1 MDGSPPIPPSLQDI
15 NYDSDGK
22 IFDMSFFKIVNSYAK
37 SQELMKLTSLEIKER
52 PSPDLILRELLNSQL
67 PDGTL
72 AYPIEIQEIISN
84 CISSFI
90 SEPFEGMS
98 LFERRF
104 AIIDEKIADHFQI
117 KNSSENEIKKNKS
130 NESKRE
136 IPIENSLSGI
146 MFYSFANTID
156 FSTASTDFVINFL
169 KSIENIFLQQ
179 FNKSKL
185 EVSKSA
191 IYSTN
196 KVFRQIYSNEKFNN
210 IPELNYLTQNL
221 SFLLAKILNTVNPLL
236 IHFKKILKY
245 RNSIQLQHIDFDKY
259 LPPTESTFCKNL
271 IVLKGVKK
279 IKHIS
284 YANLHTLTAIADDNS
299 LYFINTSDFSCSKK
313 ENIKITSD
321 KFAISLNYILEK
333 TSQNDETY
341 KLYSID
347 QSAKLEK
354 NIVIP
359 IDQRGH
365 LLFVWGDNDVFH
377 FITEIEVDKFGYF
390 YFKAP
395 DGKLSEMRIIHF
407 KFPKGSRKLT
417 HAINLENG
425 GLLLNFDNSPFD
437 VEYDLEKEMATKE
450 LGSTFCSNKNCV
462 SATYRG
468 EQYTYIR
475 NSNEIFLNI
484 NTNSLIPHFQDYP
497 PDKEAEENCDNDDCS
512 NEDYITTLL
521 GELKLRLTE
530 LLDKIISD
538 ATASSIPY
546 LSSSG
551 LNKFFTDESKSA
563 IEDILP
569 ICFDIISSDQKYD
582 NVEFLDVLILILIAC
597 LYSNS
602 DDLEDEQR
610 LKILDLYEKIFFSD
624 LPVKYPQL
632 QTHIILSLT
641 LSMHTLYSDDYS
653 FIKKFFDAIIQNP
666 ERLNNFQNS
675 NCMLILCQMP
685 AILYIVDEHFYEILL
700 EHFPSKIIQ
709 SLMFKII
716 NSFFKE
722 ISNVKSHKIPKHFLD
737 VLIPY
742 LMGCANQSY
751 DSSNDYFKILFQIA
765 IQMLSLKDNFLPFA
779 FAEIVAP
786 KLPLIYQNLVNYNK
800 LFKESEERYS
810 NLINHDYKKQ
820 TIQYVFESQHYS
832 SQRPTYQLSY
842 QFPGAS
848 EIQVIFDKRC
858 RITQQTDFTIEYIG
872 FDGQKVTKKI
882 MSERNRRPGLTDFTI
897 PSNAVT
903 INYRTN
909 RYQYA
914 WGVHVTFKAEVLADK
929 FEFAPDFTQFLFSYF
944 THLIG
949 KYLGCGLISLPMT
962 EREEEC
968 KVLLQS
974 NILQHT
980 TPDQML
986 LIQQNQSNQ
995 EKDSNLSLKPKART
1009 NGKKSDD
1016 IVKRKSISRGLSF
1029 NISESSFPSE
1039 ILKGFL
1045 NDINSAEFKKDGAA
1059 SVLFEHMY
1067 KKVPCRHRTRIVPE
1081 ISAVEKAAA
1090 AVMIKHLGVASE
1102 ALSYAQILSS
1112 EPNTPVP
1119 PNLHR
1124 IWQALYKIRLQLYNL
1139 MQHAK
1144 INSTQTN
1151 NNNDNNNNNNN
1162 NSDMDSLFLGKTNEC
1177 LLKCN
1182 FLLSNEPILRIM
1194 INESKENYE
1203 KKQTMEIAINELV
1216 NFIMSSVK
1224 FTEIKAL
1231 VELRKERFAI
1241 RMRALNLIHQL
1252 SKELGMVTNATL
1264 INSIIPI
1271 ITRVLQDKSDI
1282 NSLPLTMINEFN
1294 QSISA
1299 LFTHFIDSFLDVKKH
1314 LLVRLTYANALSAP
1328 FIKYFNDEQIE
1339 KTINDLKTLL
1349 YENITNND
1357 NNNNNNNN
1365 NNNSDVIPKSNLKS
1379 FGYVICMLIA
1389 KMSLSVSSNILP
1401 LFSSF
1406 LKDDSMLN
1414 EEVTNLLILVMTYL
1428 IQSHPEF
1435 QFDDIKYLLKM
1446 LSNESI
1452 LPRVASSIFYFIGQ
1466 YLCSTN
1472 ISPSKLESF
1481 KFKFHATKMN
1491 FNAFV
1496 KFILK
1501 NIGQAYLKND
1511 LDFITETSSI
1521 KECNLFIADEM
1532 ISFIRLLLSPIS
1544 KVANEVQS
1552 TLHEILSEQLE
1563 KRTNEAAGCLLVLGF
1578 GVHSLKYSSN
1588 AVLTSKKAKANK
1600 VIVEQYIPEVGQ
1612 FLISQKGETVAYKID
1627 ATKPFAQPHT
1637 EIPTSFVLTEK
1648 ECQSLSKI
1656 LLDFDDSLFTSLVT
1670 SYLPIAVQIKE
1681 NSSNL
1686 LKYLSFDQLL
1696 KMSLKKTHDKSF
1708 MTINQLCDD
1717 ILSVKEKFK
1726 LTKNLI
1732 SLYGANVTDDIATG
1746 FSVFSI
1752 DADSYEIE
1760 VIEPGTNFYFGFL
1773 SENQSISAT
1782 QQITEIDITHKLLK
1796 SIKSQNQ
1803 NNNSHR
1809 NSHLPDSDSDDSDT
1823 DSMNENQAQNQLD
1836 NDKKDSNNDEGSI
1849 EEKEK
1854 LLNSFSKRQ
1863 YHVISPSKNLF
1874 TANNKYKPFPF
1885 MLNGKIQDNE
1895 IQKGDRFICSLFE
1908 NTVYF
1913 TFCKNNRTFYLKS
1926 SNSDFIPIINTENA
1940 VLRVTPLEKPTSVPK
1955 YNNIEPIDLSVARY
1969 SRKKQK
1975 IKKLDEK
1982 IQKQQ
1987 QKQQDDNE
1995 DMLINDSLMQSM
2007 FDSDNQDHVPA
2018 WRSSNNNNNRQRM
2031 PTEVI
2036 IEEEEDEEQDEQ
2048 RESEEIMPSASFN
2061 IPLQMVTPIE
2071 SIETDDSLIASI
2083 QTLMPRSSSA
2093 DSNSNSNFDNE
2104 NQDEQTLPMGSS
2116 NNNNNNERTRS
2127 HFLRGRRD
2135 RPRSQ
2140 KSIKKRM
2147 KWRNLKK
2154 KQKRIQSFNFSE
2166 PYFIGSTVQ
2175 IDKIKTMIYNRRG
2188 EIDWDEEK
2196 NHLFNRVGTITS
2208 IQADKNKKNTI
2219 AEVEFIDKTTGK
2231 KEIIKININLIN
2243 VLSIPSIHHCS
2254 SIEDFGKE
2262 KRKSFSIR
2270 MLRYATIL
2278 ALENS
2283 IDFENES
2290 DHSLLKEITTNE
2302 DLTNLL
2308 ILLSLELIT
2317 PNHNKDSLSSFSNKL
2332 NASSNLI
2339 LSIQRRRSKLFIP
2352 ETASLLVQASSSSS
2366 SLLMYNDL
2374 VVPGH
2379 QKDLSKHLCGML
2391 KLICDYQPNFLTILV
2406 KKVVSK
2412 WPRLQFEELLKYAPN
2427 ELNFDV
2433 PYITKNINLNFTYT
2447 DTSCVGYFFLLSP
2460 ESNLS
2465 GQNILHITGDEKYKQ
2480 EITSCKASILCN
2492 CFTTDKKITI
2502 AKKLVPSKKDKIHFA
2517 IIPIFKHICGTF
2529 SKDDDGNDKEELLT
2543 LLKSPASYLHIYRI
2557 ISNLSLSVMKKKK
2570 KNDLFNIFVNDLIP
2584 SIVKQLKENDIFTLA
2599 VYYDT
2604 LSTLLQQLDF
2614 QNSPLPMSINKDFDD
2629 FIKVFDIFDELNNRP
2644 NINSNQNENENENN
2658 SRVVYNARG
2667 IRGRRLR
2674 GRGMPRG
2681 RRVSNRNNGNL
2692 PTKNNLPKI
2701 PLHIQQFIAI
2711 KILLRKVSSP
2721 IQTQSQTKPSLII
2734 SKKSLNQALEVTD
2747 YGKKLTNFDEIAK
2760 CQNELPQI
2768 RPYLANAELCYSLTC
2783 SPIFPH
2789 YIILN
2794 EWISKELDDTLYT
2807 GDAFNFECTVYNP
2820 NASSLTVEIEDIKTK
2835 SSEDSNKAVKMTTV
2849 SSSSNINMTKL
2860 NGRKNCR
2867 SQISIDLSSLEIRVL
2882 DPYTKDLLATVPL
2895 YGSATISSNYFIIVS
2910 KRRDKSRPSSSQEMK
2925 VRVKVA
2931 NLNNYGKEKIILNHL
2946 PQFANDVR
2954 QYETKWS
2961 PKIDESV
2968 MQLFSPSDRI
2978 PSELPTDYSTMFPVL
2993 RKVDKKL
3000 LDIRLSLIQRFNN
3013 NLHSIFAMTDI
3024 KDLNLP
3030 LTRFIINSSSSILF
3044 KEKEKKIWNEVNH
3057 RNRIQINLIFNRS
3070 KAALYLN
3077 NPKNPNGK
3085 SLLSQLIDQ
3094 IPVSQLTILRQPS
3107 CVPWHVDLQGEG
3119 ASDAGGPGRE
3129 IFSQMCN
3136 DIMDIRSGIFSV
3148 TPNRRRGSGPNQD
3161 VLIPNV
3167 KSIYKQ
3173 TNNNKNSANKSSTT
3187 SNNNNNNN
3195 NNNSNNVRGNQ
3206 MHRSLSSNSN
3216 LSASMTTLSNPMNL
3230 NLNLNSNSE
3239 IIDEEKLS
3247 QFVYIGALMACA
3259 YISKLP
3265 QPFCFSDLIWSYLVG
3280 REVSAEDIYAID
3292 EEFYQSMNSIKMC
3305 GPEVPFSSI
3314 YSTLNFTVENS
3325 FGETVELI
3333 NGGTF
3338 INVDYD
3344 NRLEYCRLCEEFRIN
3359 EFNLPLQK
3367 IREGLMMLL
3376 NEPLVKLLCPW
3387 ELRLLLCG
3395 KMEIPI
3401 DELRKVCKINCEK
3414 QYEDMLFNVLER
3426 FSSNERMLFIKF
3438 ATGRMSLPPPG
3449 LSWTSPLNVRFDNRG
3464 PGNPDHKLPY
3474 AATCSSSITIPLYSN
3489 EEVME
3494 KMLKIAINYGGDI
3507 DQDNEPD
3514 LSEIVSLS

>member
-1 MDGSPPIPPSLQDI
+1 MKIFKNLHMDGSPPIPPSLQDI

-1151 NNNDNNNNNNN
+1151 NNNDNNNNNSQTRDVNVKRLYRRSLSEKLVAN
-1162 NSDMDSLFLGKTNEC
+1162 PFAQIKNSSKDDMVKPRRNSEIGEKVVNKQKRKVVASSV
-1177 LLKCN
+1177 LLKVKIVDGPSAIFERTEEIDQIRSKLPYRLRSFDWMLVFRLSRDGSSFTN
-1182 FLLSNEPILRIM
+1182 FFNCTKNTGPI
-1194 INESKENYE
+1194 
-1203 KKQTMEIAINELV
+1203 V
-1216 NFIMSSVK
+1216 FIMSTS
-1224 FTEIKAL
+1224 T
-1231 VELRKERFAI
+1231 KERIGAFIPTGFKYSTKYYGSGEAFVFRFVKAVQNKNKSEKSSSSQKEETQNSMKSDDKNSENQAFEDI
-1241 RMRALNLIHQL
+1241 NKNDENHSENAANKNSENNNNDENHTENVTDKNNENNNNDENHVENAADKSNENNINDGDQNKEIDSIDASNGNSNNNDDNNEIDKQNANINNNQFGEDNSANKIENANVDDGNKDKESAMAENKSDE
-1252 SKELGMVTNATL
+1252 SK
-1264 INSIIPI
+1264 NS
-1271 ITRVLQDKSDI
+1271 DSDI
-1282 NSLPLTMINEFN
+1282 NSTPSFAHLEIFRWTSGTSTSFMMSETNTIIIGIGKDKESYNKNE
-1294 QSISA
+1294 
-1299 LFTHFIDSFLDVKKH
+1299 
-1314 LLVRLTYANALSAP
+1314 
-1328 FIKYFNDEQIE
+1328 IE
-1339 KTINDLKTLL
+1339 TIN
-1349 YENITNND
+1349 
-1357 NNNNNNNN
+1357 
-1365 NNNSDVIPKSNLKS
+1365 SSH
-1379 FGYVICMLIA
+1379 GQ
-1389 KMSLSVSSNILP
+1389 MSGPAIW
-1401 LFSSF
+1401 
-1406 LKDDSMLN
+1406 
-1414 EEVTNLLILVMTYL
+1414 
-1428 IQSHPEF
+1428 
-1435 QFDDIKYLLKM
+1435 
-1446 LSNESI
+1446 
-1452 LPRVASSIFYFIGQ
+1452 IG
-1466 YLCSTN
+1466 
-1472 ISPSKLESF
+1472 
-1481 KFKFHATKMN
+1481 
-1491 FNAFV
+1491 
-1496 KFILK
+1496 
-1501 NIGQAYLKND
+1501 
-1511 LDFITETSSI
+1511 
-1521 KECNLFIADEM
+1521 
-1532 ISFIRLLLSPIS
+1532 
-1544 KVANEVQS
+1544 
-1552 TLHEILSEQLE
+1552 
-1563 KRTNEAAGCLLVLGF
+1563 
-1578 GVHSLKYSSN
+1578 
-1588 AVLTSKKAKANK
+1588 
-1600 VIVEQYIPEVGQ
+1600 
-1612 FLISQKGETVAYKID
+1612 
-1627 ATKPFAQPHT
+1627 
-1637 EIPTSFVLTEK
+1637 
-1648 ECQSLSKI
+1648 
-1656 LLDFDDSLFTSLVT
+1656 
-1670 SYLPIAVQIKE
+1670 
-1681 NSSNL
+1681 
-1686 LKYLSFDQLL
+1686 
-1696 KMSLKKTHDKSF
+1696 
-1708 MTINQLCDD
+1708 
-1717 ILSVKEKFK
+1717 
-1726 LTKNLI
+1726 
-1732 SLYGANVTDDIATG
+1732 
-1746 FSVFSI
+1746 
-1752 DADSYEIE
+1752 
-1760 VIEPGTNFYFGFL
+1760 
-1773 SENQSISAT
+1773 
-1782 QQITEIDITHKLLK
+1782 
-1796 SIKSQNQ
+1796 
-1803 NNNSHR
+1803 
-1809 NSHLPDSDSDDSDT
+1809 
-1823 DSMNENQAQNQLD
+1823 
-1836 NDKKDSNNDEGSI
+1836 
-1849 EEKEK
+1849 
-1854 LLNSFSKRQ
+1854 
-1863 YHVISPSKNLF
+1863 
-1874 TANNKYKPFPF
+1874 
-1885 MLNGKIQDNE
+1885 
-1895 IQKGDRFICSLFE
+1895 
-1908 NTVYF
+1908 
-1913 TFCKNNRTFYLKS
+1913 
-1926 SNSDFIPIINTENA
+1926 
-1940 VLRVTPLEKPTSVPK
+1940 
-1955 YNNIEPIDLSVARY
+1955 
-1969 SRKKQK
+1969 
-1975 IKKLDEK
+1975 
-1982 IQKQQ
+1982 
-1987 QKQQDDNE
+1987 
-1995 DMLINDSLMQSM
+1995 
-2007 FDSDNQDHVPA
+2007 
-2018 WRSSNNNNNRQRM
+2018 
-2031 PTEVI
+2031 
-2036 IEEEEDEEQDEQ
+2036 
-2048 RESEEIMPSASFN
+2048 
-2061 IPLQMVTPIE
+2061 
-2071 SIETDDSLIASI
+2071 
-2083 QTLMPRSSSA
+2083 
-2093 DSNSNSNFDNE
+2093 
-2104 NQDEQTLPMGSS
+2104 
-2116 NNNNNNERTRS
+2116 
-2127 HFLRGRRD
+2127 
-2135 RPRSQ
+2135 
-2140 KSIKKRM
+2140 
-2147 KWRNLKK
+2147 
-2154 KQKRIQSFNFSE
+2154 
-2166 PYFIGSTVQ
+2166 
-2175 IDKIKTMIYNRRG
+2175 
-2188 EIDWDEEK
+2188 
-2196 NHLFNRVGTITS
+2196 
-2208 IQADKNKKNTI
+2208 
-2219 AEVEFIDKTTGK
+2219 
-2231 KEIIKININLIN
+2231 
-2243 VLSIPSIHHCS
+2243 
-2254 SIEDFGKE
+2254 
-2262 KRKSFSIR
+2262 
-2270 MLRYATIL
+2270 
-2278 ALENS
+2278 
-2283 IDFENES
+2283 
-2290 DHSLLKEITTNE
+2290 E
-2302 DLTNLL
+2302 DL
-2308 ILLSLELIT
+2308 
-2317 PNHNKDSLSSFSNKL
+2317 
-2332 NASSNLI
+2332 
-2339 LSIQRRRSKLFIP
+2339 QY
-2352 ETASLLVQASSSSS
+2352 ASSS
-2366 SLLMYNDL
+2366 
-2374 VVPGH
+2374 P
-2379 QKDLSKHLCGML
+2379 
-2391 KLICDYQPNFLTILV
+2391 CDTFGSPQLT
-2406 KKVVSK
+2406 
-2412 WPRLQFEELLKYAPN
+2412 
-2427 ELNFDV
+2427 
-2433 PYITKNINLNFTYT
+2433 
-2447 DTSCVGYFFLLSP
+2447 
-2460 ESNLS
+2460 
-2465 GQNILHITGDEKYKQ
+2465 
-2480 EITSCKASILCN
+2480 
-2492 CFTTDKKITI
+2492 
-2502 AKKLVPSKKDKIHFA
+2502 
-2517 IIPIFKHICGTF
+2517 
-2529 SKDDDGNDKEELLT
+2529 
-2543 LLKSPASYLHIYRI
+2543 
-2557 ISNLSLSVMKKKK
+2557 K
-2570 KNDLFNIFVNDLIP
+2570 KNFFYV
-2584 SIVKQLKENDIFTLA
+2584 VDIEIWKFGFF
-2599 VYYDT
+2599 
-2604 LSTLLQQLDF
+2604 S
-2614 QNSPLPMSINKDFDD
+2614 
-2629 FIKVFDIFDELNNRP
+2629 
-2644 NINSNQNENENENN
+2644 
-2658 SRVVYNARG
+2658 
-2667 IRGRRLR
+2667 
-2674 GRGMPRG
+2674 
-2681 RRVSNRNNGNL
+2681 
-2692 PTKNNLPKI
+2692 
-2701 PLHIQQFIAI
+2701 
-2711 KILLRKVSSP
+2711 
-2721 IQTQSQTKPSLII
+2721 
-2734 SKKSLNQALEVTD
+2734 
-2747 YGKKLTNFDEIAK
+2747 GK
-2760 CQNELPQI
+2760 
-2768 RPYLANAELCYSLTC
+2768 
-2783 SPIFPH
+2783 
-2789 YIILN
+2789 
-2794 EWISKELDDTLYT
+2794 
-2807 GDAFNFECTVYNP
+2807 
-2820 NASSLTVEIEDIKTK
+2820 
-2835 SSEDSNKAVKMTTV
+2835 
-2849 SSSSNINMTKL
+2849 
-2860 NGRKNCR
+2860 
-2867 SQISIDLSSLEIRVL
+2867 
-2882 DPYTKDLLATVPL
+2882 
-2895 YGSATISSNYFIIVS
+2895 
-2910 KRRDKSRPSSSQEMK
+2910 
-2925 VRVKVA
+2925 
-2931 NLNNYGKEKIILNHL
+2931 
-2946 PQFANDVR
+2946 
-2954 QYETKWS
+2954 
-2961 PKIDESV
+2961 
-2968 MQLFSPSDRI
+2968 
-2978 PSELPTDYSTMFPVL
+2978 
-2993 RKVDKKL
+2993 
-3000 LDIRLSLIQRFNN
+3000 
-3013 NLHSIFAMTDI
+3013 
-3024 KDLNLP
+3024 
-3030 LTRFIINSSSSILF
+3030 
-3044 KEKEKKIWNEVNH
+3044 
-3057 RNRIQINLIFNRS
+3057 
-3070 KAALYLN
+3070 
-3077 NPKNPNGK
+3077 
-3085 SLLSQLIDQ
+3085 
-3094 IPVSQLTILRQPS
+3094 
-3107 CVPWHVDLQGEG
+3107 
-3119 ASDAGGPGRE
+3119 
-3129 IFSQMCN
+3129 
-3136 DIMDIRSGIFSV
+3136 
-3148 TPNRRRGSGPNQD
+3148 
-3161 VLIPNV
+3161 
-3167 KSIYKQ
+3167 
-3173 TNNNKNSANKSSTT
+3173 
-3187 SNNNNNNN
+3187 
-3195 NNNSNNVRGNQ
+3195 
-3206 MHRSLSSNSN
+3206 
-3216 LSASMTTLSNPMNL
+3216 
-3230 NLNLNSNSE
+3230 
-3239 IIDEEKLS
+3239 
-3247 QFVYIGALMACA
+3247 
-3259 YISKLP
+3259 
-3265 QPFCFSDLIWSYLVG
+3265 
-3280 REVSAEDIYAID
+3280 
-3292 EEFYQSMNSIKMC
+3292 
-3305 GPEVPFSSI
+3305 
-3314 YSTLNFTVENS
+3314 
-3325 FGETVELI
+3325 
-3333 NGGTF
+3333 
-3338 INVDYD
+3338 
-3344 NRLEYCRLCEEFRIN
+3344 
-3359 EFNLPLQK
+3359 
-3367 IREGLMMLL
+3367 
-3376 NEPLVKLLCPW
+3376 
-3387 ELRLLLCG
+3387 
-3395 KMEIPI
+3395 
-3401 DELRKVCKINCEK
+3401 
-3414 QYEDMLFNVLER
+3414 
-3426 FSSNERMLFIKF
+3426 
-3438 ATGRMSLPPPG
+3438 
-3449 LSWTSPLNVRFDNRG
+3449 
-3464 PGNPDHKLPY
+3464 
-3474 AATCSSSITIPLYSN
+3474 
-3489 EEVME
+3489 
-3494 KMLKIAINYGGDI
+3494 
-3507 DQDNEPD
+3507 
-3514 LSEIVSLS
+3514 